1 MKLNIQNLMTNWK
14 TTTMGVALVVGSI
27 AHIAHNWRT
36 FDENGWTA
44 AVTGLLTG
52 LGFIYAADSNSTPPP
67 TNTPPTPPTT

>member
-14 TTTMGVALVVGSI
+14 TTTMGVALVVGST
-27 AHIAHNWRT
+27 AHIVHNWRT

-52 LGFIYAADSNSTPPP
+52 LGFIYAADSNTTPPP
-67 TNTPPTPPTT
+67 TPDNKPTTP